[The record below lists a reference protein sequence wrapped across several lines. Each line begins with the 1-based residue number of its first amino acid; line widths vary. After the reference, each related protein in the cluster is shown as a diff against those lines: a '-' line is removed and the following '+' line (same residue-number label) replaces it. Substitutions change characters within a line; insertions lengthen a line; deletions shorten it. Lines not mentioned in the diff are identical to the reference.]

1 MALMIKMIKIFYR
14 IFDDE
19 NYNGDNNI
27 NEDKCL
33 SSLSIFYLITS
44 NYELYIVYESTLPNL
59 CIPHVN
65 LLV

>member
-44 NYELYIVYESTLPNL
+44 NYELYIVYESPLPNL
-59 CIPHVN
+59 CIRHVN